1 MTSDKGRTSS
11 KKQEN
16 NEEKKTL
23 KKSKTKKAGSWKLTW
38 KKKEISKLQR
48 NRKFQI
54 EDFFIKHVIDKRK
67 FIV

>member
-1 MTSDKGRTSS
+1 MNSYKEGTSS
-11 KKQEN
+11 KKQ
-16 NEEKKTL
+16 KIML
-23 KKSKTKKAGSWKLTW
+23 KKKHQQKRKTKKAGSWKLTW